1 MSGAAPLLELRGLTV
16 RFGRGERAVTALDRV
31 SLSIAPGEVLGLVG
45 ESGCGKSLTALAILR
60 LVPSPPGWIAG
71 GQVLFEGRDL
81 AALPERDL
89 EALRGERIA
98 MIFQEPMSALNPVF
112 TVGEQIA
119 EVLRVHGRL
128 ARGAARAEAIRLLAR
143 VGIPDGDRRASQYPH
158 ELSGGMRQ
166 RVMIAMAL
174 ACRPRLLIADEPT
187 TALDVTIQAQILSLL
202 AELRQETGMAVLL
215 ITHDLGVVAQ
225 FARRVCVM
233 YAGRVIEEAPTE
245 RLFARPAHPYTEAL
259 LRSIPASVDGD
270 AARLPAIPGT
280 VPPLSALPPGCRFH
294 PRCAAARAACARVVP
309 EPLPVGPGHH
319 AACIRHRDY
328 ALAG

>member
-1 MSGAAPLLELRGLTV
+1 MTDLPLLEVRDLTV
-16 RFGRGERAVTALDRV
+16 RFGRGERAVTALERV
-31 SLSIAPGEVLGLVG
+31 SFSIAPGEVLGLVG
-45 ESGCGKSLTALAILR
+45 ESGCGKSLTVLAILG

-71 GQVLFEGRDL
+71 GQVVFEGRDL
-81 AALPERDL
+81 TTLPERDL

-119 EVLRVHGRL
+119 EVLRVHRRIGR
-128 ARGAARAEAIRLLAR
+128 AAARAEAVRLLAR
-143 VGIPDGDRRASQYPH
+143 VGIPDPARRAANYPH

-166 RVMIAMAL
+166 RAMIAIAL

-187 TALDVTIQAQILSLL
+187 TALDVTIQAQILALL
-202 AELRQETGMAVLL
+202 AELQRETGMAVLL

-233 YAGRVIEEAPTE
+233 YAGRIVEEAPTAT
-245 RLFARPAHPYTEAL
+245 LFAAPAHPYTEAL
-259 LRSIPASVDGD
+259 LRSIPATAEED
-270 AARLPAIPGT
+270 APRLPAIPGT

-294 PRCAAARAACARVVP
+294 PRCAHARAACATALP
-309 EPLPVGPGHH
+309 EPLPVGPDHA